1 MKVFEWCILPGKPM
15 FFFLFL
21 QEIISDEGFR
31 AAGILECARRDQLK
45 NGEATSELL

>member
-1 MKVFEWCILPGKPM
+1 VVHPARKTDV
-15 FFFLFL
+15 FFLFL